1 MNENARYCETL
12 VREADRDRYLA
23 ALFAPPDKR
32 GALHALAAV
41 NIELARVRDQAREPM
56 PGEIR
61 LQWWR
66 EVIEGKRDDEARA
79 HPVAA
84 ALLDAIAAFD
94 LPPERLE
101 ATIDARAFDLYDA
114 PFETIAEWERY
125 AEDTEGILIAYAM
138 QVLAGPQP
146 TVNAELPARAARSL
160 AGLTVLQRLP
170 LHLSRGQCYV
180 AREMLDHFG
189 ARLEDGLAGRITP
202 EWRAALAELR
212 LRIRR
217 DLDAAADL
225 VDGMSQTVLP
235 ALLPCAAVRPSLR
248 IMEPDSC
255 DPLRPEGLSPWRR
268 QWLIWRA
275 ARNPK
280 RIFG

>member
-1 MNENARYCETL
+1 MDDNARYCETL
-12 VREADRDRYLA
+12 LREADRDRYLA
-23 ALFAPPDKR
+23 ALFAPQEKR
-32 GALHALAAV
+32 PALTALDAF
-41 NIELARVRDQAREPM
+41 NIELARVRDHAREPM

-66 EVIEGKRDDEARA
+66 EVVDGKRDEEARA

-84 ALLDAIAAFD
+84 ALLDAIEAHD
-94 LPPERLE
+94 LARETLQ
-101 ATIDARAFDLYDA
+101 AIIDARAFDLYDA
-114 PFETIAEWERY
+114 PFETMAEWERY
-125 AEDTEGILIAYAM
+125 AEETDGAVVAGAM
-138 QVLAGPQP
+138 QVLAGTQAAPSD
-146 TVNAELPARAARSL
+146 VIAHAGRAL

-180 AREMLDHFG
+180 PCEMLDHFG
-189 ARLEDGLAGRITP
+189 APIEDGLAGRVTP

-217 DLDAAADL
+217 DLDAAARL
-225 VDGMSQTVLP
+225 IGGVPQAALP
-235 ALLPCAAVRPSLR
+235 ALLPCALVRPSLKL
-248 IMEPDSC
+248 MEADRY
-255 DPLRPEGLSPWRR
+255 DPLRPEGLSQWRR

>member
-1 MNENARYCETL
+1 MDANIHHCEVL

-23 ALFAPPDKR
+23 ALFAPEAKR
-32 GALHALAAV
+32 GALYALAAFG
-41 NIELARVRDQAREPM
+41 IELARVRELAREPM

-66 EVIEGKRDDEARA
+66 EVVDGKRDGEARA
-79 HPVAA
+79 NPVAA
-84 ALLDAIAAFD
+84 ALLEAIETHGLARD
-94 LPPERLE
+94 RLQ
-101 ATIDARAFDLYDA
+101 AMIDARGFDLYDA
-114 PFETIAEWERY
+114 PFDSIADWERY
-125 AEDTEGILIAYAM
+125 AEETDGVVVGSTM
-138 QVLAGPQP
+138 TVLAGPQAADP
-146 TVNAELPARAARSL
+146 EIAARAGRAL

-180 AREMLDHFG
+180 PLEILGHFG
-189 ARLEDGLAGRITP
+189 AKIEDALAGRITP
-202 EWRAALAELR
+202 EWRAALAEFR

-217 DLDAAADL
+217 DLDAAAGL
-225 VDGMSQTVLP
+225 TGRVPESALP
-235 ALLPCAAVRPSLR
+235 ALLPCALVRPLLKV
-248 IMEPDSC
+248 MEKDRY
-255 DPLRPEGLSPWRR
+255 DPLRPEELPQWRR

>member
-1 MNENARYCETL
+1 MDENARYCETL
-12 VREADRDRYLA
+12 VREANRDRYLA
-23 ALFAPPDKR
+23 ALFAPEAHR
-32 GALHALAAV
+32 GALFALHAFDV
-41 NIELARVRDQAREPM
+41 ELTRVRDQAREPM

-84 ALLDAIAAFD
+84 ALLDAIIEHD
-94 LPPERLE
+94 LARDGLQ
-101 ATIDARAFDLYDA
+101 TLIDARSFDLYDA
-114 PFETIAEWERY
+114 LFESIAEWERY
-125 AEDTEGILIAYAM
+125 AEDIDGTLIAAAM
-138 QVLAGPQP
+138 QVLAGAQMS
-146 TVNAELPARAARSL
+146 VAELAARGGRAL
-160 AGLTVLQRLP
+160 AGLSVLQRLP
-170 LHLSRGQCYV
+170 QHLSRGQCYV

-189 ARLEDGLAGRITP
+189 ARMEDGLAGRITP

-217 DLDAAADL
+217 DLDAAARL
-225 VDGMSQTVLP
+225 IGGVPQAALP
-235 ALLPCAAVRPSLR
+235 ALLPCVLVRPSLKL
-248 IMEPDSC
+248 MEPDSC

>member
-1 MNENARYCETL
+1 MDENTRYCETL

-23 ALFAPPDKR
+23 ALFAPQEKR
-32 GALHALAAV
+32 AGLTALGAF
-41 NIELARVRDQAREPM
+41 NIELARVRDHAREPM

-66 EVIEGKRDDEARA
+66 EVVEGKRNDEAHA

-84 ALLDAIAAFD
+84 ALLDAIERHGLAR
-94 LPPERLE
+94 ERLQ

-114 PFETIAEWERY
+114 PFETIIEWEQY
-125 AEDTEGILIAYAM
+125 AEETDGGLLACAT
-138 QVLAGPQP
+138 QVLAGPQAVDP
-146 TVNAELPARAARSL
+146 GLTARTGRAL

-189 ARLEDGLAGRITP
+189 ARLDDGLAGNITP

-217 DLDAAADL
+217 DLDAGTQIVGGVPQAA
-225 VDGMSQTVLP
+225 LP
-235 ALLPCAAVRPSLR
+235 ALLPCAPVRPSLK
-248 IMEPDSC
+248 IMEADRY
-255 DPLRPEGLSPWRR
+255 DPLRPHSLPQWRR